1 MEQVNRL
8 GRGIEDVSRLYLSD
22 TPRSDGDK
30 GEKGEAALRRRRVVR
45 IINPGSALMGA
56 FFTANFSLELARHR
70 HRVAI
75 FDGEAHETDGVE
87 AMLRNVVYPESGAEV
102 LSVRLYGIPDI
113 SLYRARPDGAERLFE
128 LARAAQSYGEGFWLV
143 VNTPHRM
150 DDLEQGPA
158 GFDAVLLS
166 TLETSPLL
174 QCYAYVKLIRQ
185 IDPDS
190 RISLA
195 FIDPASDARAMDAF
209 SRFSAFALERL
220 GACVDYLGRIVRDE
234 LMDRSIADHRPLV
247 LCCEPSAARES
258 IVAASRAFLQQ
269 RGALPPE

>member
-143 VNTPHRM
+143 VNTPH
-150 DDLEQGPA
+150 
-158 GFDAVLLS
+158 
-166 TLETSPLL
+166 
-174 QCYAYVKLIRQ
+174 
-185 IDPDS
+185 
-190 RISLA
+190 
-195 FIDPASDARAMDAF
+195 
-209 SRFSAFALERL
+209 
-220 GACVDYLGRIVRDE
+220 
-234 LMDRSIADHRPLV
+234 
-247 LCCEPSAARES
+247 
-258 IVAASRAFLQQ
+258 
-269 RGALPPE
+269 